1 MSDFNINL
9 DMTLQNITNGTL
21 TMREA
26 IDRIVDYINQEPNKE
41 SDIAIGTDSM
51 TYTTTQFVLAITV
64 HRLHNGGIFFYKRLN
79 HDKIAS
85 LHYKLRQETAISV
98 DAAEILIDE
107 MFDRGIDLTEKE
119 SNIHFHIHLDIG
131 ENGPTK
137 ELIQELSGW
146 ITALGYDFEIKPD
159 SYAAS
164 HIADRYSK

>member
-9 DMTLQNITNGTL
+9 NMSVHSLTKGTL
-21 TMREA
+21 TLREA
-26 IDRIVDYINQEPNKE
+26 IARIVEYIQEEPDKE
-41 SDIAIGTDSM
+41 YDIAIGTDSM
-51 TYTTTQFVLAITV
+51 TYSTTQFVLAITV
-64 HRLHNGGIFFYKRLN
+64 HRLHNGGIFFYKRMY

-85 LHYKLRQETAISV
+85 LRYKLREETAISV
-98 DAAEILIDE
+98 EAAELVTDE
-107 MFDRGIDLTEKE
+107 LFDNGIDVTDKHG
-119 SNIHFHIHLDIG
+119 NIHFHIHMDIG
-131 ENGPTK
+131 PNGPTK